1 MKILVGLAMVAAL
14 LVPQTSFA
22 TMTFTQLDDDMFTV
36 SHRVK
41 IIGSRG
47 KATKM
52 VFTKAA
58 SLCRAAGFSHLRV
71 LNQESE
77 ANQSDDA
84 ANATVRVQFYFSD
97 GEDRID
103 CARNAEQEYVNEAA
117 SKLRKRGYVPPA
129 PPPSGAAAT
138 AAETESSGS
147 DLGTC
152 TLEQIAA
159 MARAGLSD
167 DKIRAACS

>member
-1 MKILVGLAMVAAL
+1 MKILV
-14 LVPQTSFA
+14 SFA
-22 TMTFTQLDDDMFTV
+22 IVVGVLVSQAASAAITFTQLDDDMFTV

-58 SLCRAAGFSHLRV
+58 SLCKAAGFTHLKV
-71 LNQESE
+71 LDQESE
-77 ANQSDDA
+77 ANQADDA
-84 ANATVRVQFYFSD
+84 ANATLRVQFYFSD
-97 GEDRID
+97 GEGRID
-103 CARNAEQEYVNEAA
+103 CARNAETEYVNEA
-117 SKLRKRGYVPPA
+117 SNKLRKRGYTPPA
-129 PPPSGAAAT
+129 RPAAGAAPASDG
-138 AAETESSGS
+138 SSS